1 MVPRRQG
8 SALPQIRRQAR
19 GIPHVRREQVFVGGD
34 GGSRHYLICGE
45 LAKQQTRR
53 VLFDDAQD
61 VIDALYAAILN

>member
-8 SALPQIRRQAR
+8 SALPQVRRQAR
-19 GIPHVRREQVFVGGD
+19 GIPHVRRERVFVGG
-34 GGSRHYLICGE
+34 SRHFLIRGK

-61 VIDALYAAILN
+61 VIDAVYAATLN